1 MHILEKIRLNRIS
14 VGGDGLEWVS
24 MYFSQPEGTARV
36 TLDPTTPS
44 YIRIYRQ
51 KLPMLVKKRA
61 KNGIFVTI
69 ASKPV
74 VVPWNGFLCTLPNP
88 GLLERRKSF
97 SPPSI
102 Q

>member
-1 MHILEKIRLNRIS
+1 MELGRNPHILEKIRLNRIS

-51 KLPMLVKKRA
+51 KLPIFVKKGA
-61 KNGIFVTI
+61 KKGKKRVKKGSKKGICVTI

-74 VVPWNGFLCTLPNP
+74 VVP
-88 GLLERRKSF
+88 
-97 SPPSI
+97 
-102 Q
+102 